1 MSLYIKLHNQQQFF
15 DLLLATLKLSQAQ
28 AARLFDMPKTT
39 MSAYCRRE
47 IGLPKSLF
55 IYLCSFAKLDIK
67 TFKGTEYNASNS
79 EKKIKIPVL
88 DKYLANFLGILAGD
102 GHVSD
107 YCYEVSVVGDKD
119 LDKQFLSKHVFCL
132 FEKLFGLEPHFKLQ
146 DNALTCRV
154 YSKKLMELLNKT
166 YNVPL
171 RKKKNKLHIPNVI
184 LKNKI
189 LLKSYLRGVF
199 DTDGSFHRH
208 HKNTAAVEI
217 ISGDVNFLE
226 EIKQSLTS
234 LDFNPCK
241 SGKSVYLYRSN
252 EIHRFFREISSDNEK
267 HLKKYHFY
275 KTRGYLPLQDK
286 LMRWSYRSRFR

>member
-1 MSLYIKLHNQQQFF
+1 MSLCIKLHNQKQFF
-15 DLLLATLKLSQAQ
+15 NLLLDNLKLSQTRTAK
-28 AARLFDMPKTT
+28 LFGIPKTT

-55 IYLCSFAKLDIK
+55 VYLCSFAKIDISK
-67 TFKGTEYNASNS
+67 FKGTEYNAHNS

-119 LDKQFLSKHVFCL
+119 LDKQFLSKHVFHL
-132 FEKLFGLEPHFKLQ
+132 FERLFGLEPHFKLQ

-154 YSKKLMELLNKT
+154 YSKKLMELLNET
-166 YNVPL
+166 YGVPL
-171 RKKKNKLHIPNVI
+171 RKKKNNLHIPSQIVN
-184 LKNKI
+184 NKI
-189 LLKSYLRGVF
+189 MLKSYLSGVF
-199 DTDGSFHRH
+199 DTDGCFHRH
-208 HKNTAAVEI
+208 HKNTAAVEF
-217 ISGDVNFLE
+217 ISGDANFLE
-226 EIKQSLTS
+226 EIKQSLKS

-241 SGKSVYLYRSN
+241 SGKSIYLYN
-252 EIHRFFREISSDNEK
+252 ADEINRFFCEIGSKNEK

-286 LMRWSYRSRFR
+286 LMRR